1 MSFNDEGKHSF
12 HVGPPEDD
20 ATPSSRG
27 SKKWIGAAAA
37 VVLVVALSVGGV
49 AIAKVMGGGGAQP
62 EDVLPNSAIAFAK
75 LDLNPSAGQKLAAF
89 RLVSRFPTVKD
100 NVTSQDTSIK
110 ESIFGSIF
118 TGNASWGLDYK
129 KDVEP
134 WLGDRIG
141 VGVFPAMGG
150 DKKPEM
156 ALAIAFTDRSAAQ
169 TALDKAIANA
179 GNKVETVGY
188 AFADGYVIVSDTA
201 AHATALVEA
210 GKVSQLALPAW
221 STYGDDVRS
230 LGSDQIGV
238 AWVDVA
244 ASYKLLPKDQLM
256 NSPLGQLKGTRD
268 PKNATGRLVM
278 GLHADPSYLEVTGKG
293 IDLKGASSLTGAG
306 AANQAGLLAT
316 FPSDV
321 FGAATATGLGKVA
334 GGLYTG
340 LVGGSDAMG
349 VKSMLSAMG
358 VDSAKQV
365 ETLLGSETGVAVGG
379 TIDQPECAVRTR
391 SDDPDTAYGLVRK
404 VLDTAKND
412 IQGITV
418 HKVAGPDGI
427 VVGKGSGL
435 IAAIT
440 SASGSNLGS
449 SDSFRQ
455 VVPDLGRA
463 NFAAYVN
470 LAELMPLLTKDNP
483 KDAASLKPLNAV
495 GLTAFGGAEPTVRL
509 RLSFT

>member
-1 MSFNDEGKHSF
+1 MTFNDQGEHSYHAGF
-12 HVGPPEDD
+12 PQDD
-20 ATPSSRG
+20 APPSPRG

-89 RLVSRFPTVKD
+89 RLASRFPTVRG

-110 ESIFGSIF
+110 ESLFGSIF

-129 KDVEP
+129 RDVQP

-141 VGVFPAMGG
+141 VGVFPGMGG

-169 TALDKAIANA
+169 TALDKAIAHA

-188 AFADGYVIVSDTA
+188 SFADEYVIVSDTA
-201 AHATALVEA
+201 AHATALVAA
-210 GKVSQLALPAW
+210 GRVSPLALPAW

-244 ASYKLLPKDQLM
+244 ASYKLLPQDQLT
-256 NSPLGQLKGTRD
+256 NSPLGQLKGKDD
-268 PKNATGRLVM
+268 PKNASGRLVI
-278 GLHADPSYLEVTGKG
+278 GLHADPSYLELTGKA
-293 IDLKGASSLTGAG
+293 IDLKGAASLTSGG
-306 AANQAGLLAT
+306 VVNQAGLMAT

-321 FGAATATGLGKVA
+321 FGAATATGVGKAA
-334 GGLYTG
+334 GDLYTG
-340 LVGGSDAMG
+340 LVSGSDSMG
-349 VKSMLSAMG
+349 VRSMLSAIG
-358 VDSAKQV
+358 INSAKEV

-379 TIDQPECAVRTR
+379 TIDQPEYAVRTR
-391 SDDPDTAYGLVRK
+391 SDDPDTAYGLARK
-404 VLDTAKND
+404 VLDTAKSD
-412 IQGITV
+412 IQGITLT
-418 HKVAGPDGI
+418 KVTGPDGI

-440 SASGSNLGS
+440 SGSGSKLGS

-455 VVPDLGRA
+455 VVPDRGRA
-463 NFAAYVN
+463 SFAAYVN
-470 LAELMPLLTKDNP
+470 LAELMPLLARDNP

-495 GLTAFGGAEPTVRL
+495 GLTATAGVEPTVRL
-509 RLSFT
+509 RLSFR